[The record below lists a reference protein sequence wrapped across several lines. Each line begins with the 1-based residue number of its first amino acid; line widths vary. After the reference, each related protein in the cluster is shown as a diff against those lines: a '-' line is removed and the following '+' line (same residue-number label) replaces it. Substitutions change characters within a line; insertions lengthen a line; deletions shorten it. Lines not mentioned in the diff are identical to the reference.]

1 MLLEGI
7 RMNAVPQEFQQ
18 LDFSYF
24 PGCSLATTCTESNQ
38 SLMHAAKALGFNL
51 IELPDWNCCGSS
63 SAQTMCRNLSLGMA
77 ARNLSLAPAGRPL
90 VAMCPRCLH
99 YLRSAQECLKTNP
112 QTRRELEESFGRP
125 IKLDIEIIHF
135 MEVLVRYGLDRLK
148 ANAKRSLKG
157 LKFVPYYGCTLFRP
171 PRLEQEKYFE
181 GELENV
187 LVALGAE
194 AVPNA
199 LSYRCCGSFLSAT
212 DPEIV
217 TPLVNEII
225 DSAAKAGADCLVT
238 ACAMCQLNL
247 EIRNTR
253 KTRIP
258 IFHFSEILALALGAE
273 DYEKWFVRHIV
284 DPRPIVRKL
293 AQAA

>member
-1 MLLEGI
+1 
-7 RMNAVPQEFQQ
+7 MNDLQQ

-24 PGCSLATTCTESNQ
+24 PGCSLATTAAESNQ
-38 SLMHAAKALGFNL
+38 SLMQASRSLGFNL

-63 SAQTMCRNLSLGMA
+63 SAQTMCQNLSLGMA

-99 YLRSAQECLKTNP
+99 YLRSAQNCLKQDP
-112 QTRRELEESFGRP
+112 LTRRELEERWGRP
-125 IKLDIEIIHF
+125 INVEGEIIHF
-135 MEVLVRYGLDRLK
+135 MEVLVRYGLDRLQAK
-148 ANAKRSLKG
+148 ARRSLKG

-171 PRLEQEKYFE
+171 PRLKEETYFE
-181 GELENV
+181 GELENI
-187 LVALGAE
+187 LASLGAE
-194 AVPNA
+194 PISHT
-199 LSYRCCGSFLSAT
+199 LMYRCCGSFLSAT

-217 TPLVNEII
+217 SPLVNEII
-225 DSAAKAGADCLVT
+225 ESATVAGADCLVT

-247 EIRNTR
+247 EIRGTG
-253 KTRIP
+253 KTKIP
-258 IFHFSEILALALGAE
+258 ILHFSEILALALGAD

-284 DPRPIVRKL
+284 DPRPIIRKL